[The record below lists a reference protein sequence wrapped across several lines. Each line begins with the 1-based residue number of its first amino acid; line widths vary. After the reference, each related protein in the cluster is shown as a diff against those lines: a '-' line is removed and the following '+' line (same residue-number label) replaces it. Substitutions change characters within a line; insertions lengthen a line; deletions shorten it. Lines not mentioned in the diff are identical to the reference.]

1 MGVWTR
7 VRSLWENDQALQ
19 TVADE
24 LSFGFKKMRE
34 QYPSRDTNAWL
45 AWSLASRNG
54 WTQRDKEELLLIAA
68 PCSITTEDQA
78 TALLALDVVSVDYPE
93 LQRVVDDKTPELF
106 LPVDFAIK
114 NGTFLKLWKQTN
126 PWTDENYP
134 SIEQELK
141 RGFLSGANSKPVD
154 KVQITCPHCRTQLR
168 VPGFTGGKKIRCP
181 GCKSLFF
188 VDP

>member
-24 LSFGFKKMRE
+24 LMFGFKKMRE
-34 QYPSRDTNAWL
+34 QYPSRDINAWL
-45 AWSLASRNG
+45 AWSLARRKGWVDRN
-54 WTQRDKEELLLIAA
+54 KEELLLIAA
-68 PCSITTEDQA
+68 PYSITSEDQA

-93 LQRVVDDKTPELF
+93 LQRVVDEKTPELYV
-106 LPVDFAIK
+106 PIDFAIK
-114 NGTFLKLWKQTN
+114 NGSFLKLWKQTN

-141 RGFLSGANSKPVD
+141 KGFLAGANSKAVD
-154 KVQITCPHCRTQLR
+154 KVQIICPQCRVQLR

-181 GCKSLFF
+181 GCRTLFY